1 MKQVAS
7 KLQFIVGKRN
17 GRYYK
22 IFVNDLKS
30 IKTKGQKARPKV
42 PDFDDSKPSTP
53 STMEPEELSFAPF

>member
-7 KLQFIVGKRN
+7 KLQYIVGKRN

-30 IKTKGQKARPKV
+30 IKAKGQKPRPKV
-42 PDFDDSKPSTP
+42 PDFDDSSKPSTP
-53 STMEPEELSFAPF
+53 STMEL